1 MRGFFNKFV
10 LTVVSVLLLA
20 VSAHADETK
29 LDIVYDYNNSKI
41 IIGGEIE
48 SKDGFASIQIFKP
61 GKNIESFED
70 TDVFYRNQV
79 KITNKSFLFDVGYE
93 LSQGESE
100 TYKAYIITSQDD
112 EIDEIE
118 LFVVPYADY
127 EKFYN
132 DLASSIKNSDKDAFI
147 SIVNLNRKL
156 AGFDNK
162 LTKGKNLTSYLDNFY
177 LYVKNNGITKENN
190 DENRRMFLSHVIA
203 VALNR
208 CEIENVHLYVGD
220 LIIFDNELES
230 KYKDIVKGVDEQ
242 MYLTRKLSDRSITDM
257 KNFEKEFKQ
266 ALTLTGIKYA
276 DGYGEVKELLDLY
289 GKYFGIT
296 KSAENSV
303 YKALCGND
311 YTAENLPSVFENFVN
326 GQDRRPSGSSGGGG
340 GGGKNTLSTA
350 PGGNSYAQDIINDNE
365 DMERIPL
372 MFEDIEGVPWASEA
386 ILALA
391 DKKIIN
397 GKEVGKFKPD
407 DKISREEF
415 VKILVCAMGY
425 ENCEFNNTGFKDVK
439 QDDWFY
445 KYVNIAANSGI
456 VNGVGNNQFGTGTLI
471 TRQDLVTM
479 IYNVLVMKNVQ
490 VDTTIPE
497 FNDINETSSY
507 AVNAVSALYNM
518 GIVNGVGDAQF
529 APMKNATRAEAA
541 KIIYGVLNL
550 LI

>member
-1 MRGFFNKFV
+1 MKR
-10 LTVVSVLLLA
+10 LLVV
-20 VSAHADETK
+20 
-29 LDIVYDYNNSKI
+29 
-41 IIGGEIE
+41 
-48 SKDGFASIQIFKP
+48 
-61 GKNIESFED
+61 
-70 TDVFYRNQV
+70 
-79 KITNKSFLFDVGYE
+79 
-93 LSQGESE
+93 
-100 TYKAYIITSQDD
+100 
-112 EIDEIE
+112 
-118 LFVVPYADY
+118 
-127 EKFYN
+127 
-132 DLASSIKNSDKDAFI
+132 
-147 SIVNLNRKL
+147 
-156 AGFDNK
+156 
-162 LTKGKNLTSYLDNFY
+162 
-177 LYVKNNGITKENN
+177 
-190 DENRRMFLSHVIA
+190 
-203 VALNR
+203 
-208 CEIENVHLYVGD
+208 
-220 LIIFDNELES
+220 
-230 KYKDIVKGVDEQ
+230 VD
-242 MYLTRKLSDRSITDM
+242 M
-257 KNFEKEFKQ
+257 
-266 ALTLTGIKYA
+266 
-276 DGYGEVKELLDLY
+276 
-289 GKYFGIT
+289 
-296 KSAENSV
+296 
-303 YKALCGND
+303 
-311 YTAENLPSVFENFVN
+311 VN
-326 GQDRRPSGSSGGGG
+326 GF
-340 GGGKNTLSTA
+340 
-350 PGGNSYAQDIINDNE
+350 IN
-365 DMERIPL
+365 
-372 MFEDIEGVPWASEA
+372 EG
-386 ILALA
+386 ALA